1 MIYPPLLNTFSH
13 HFSHFGSLPHSPL
26 LSVPFT
32 LALSLTMYSSAP
44 FHAHPFLPLPGNR
57 VRDSVTL

>member
-1 MIYPPLLNTFSH
+1 MIYSPLLNTFVLERD
-13 HFSHFGSLPHSPL
+13 HFSRFAWLPRSM
-26 LSVPFT
+26 S
-32 LALSLTMYSSAP
+32 SSAP